1 MLRVAIVLAIALRVS
16 LILLLRQIGPPD
28 AFRASDSV
36 TYTTGAQ
43 SLASRGEYLDDRG
56 KPEIFRTPGYPLVLA
71 PFMALH
77 ASDAAIVALNIVF
90 AMLIVIMTWRIAR
103 QVFGDDRVAGICA
116 VIVAVE
122 PTMLIWSLKV
132 MPETL
137 FTSCLVLFAYAAVR
151 EKPIAAGIA
160 LCAAIYVKPI
170 AWPLVLIVPLVAVWF
185 KPKRALNG
193 LNVTFARSRS
203 AGVSPAGSAASPPPN
218 GRLAQTSVTSECEG
232 FSGSAARTQP
242 GQPARTPALRR
253 VLTLFVT
260 CVALL
265 APWHLRNY
273 VVAGYPGF
281 SSLIDR
287 SIYITAGGS
296 VAARQEGVAFT
307 EMRRQLIARDD
318 ARAADPARYTQM
330 RREGVSRI
338 ASDPFGWAKTHAF
351 GMFRT
356 LFEPGVTEYA
366 RTFGLY
372 TSNGGLAAM
381 VDGGFAAFA
390 RAHPMLVAL
399 SIVWAIVL
407 LPLVLLPVVAAMR
420 VPPESRL
427 AFGLFALITVW
438 LVVAG
443 GGIPGYHR
451 FRVPAVPFLV
461 LMSAFAYTA
470 RRCSSPSPPPAR
482 SPQPSES

>member
-16 LILLLRQIGPPD
+16 LILLLGHLGPPD
-28 AFRASDSV
+28 AFRAGDSI

-43 SLASRGEYLDDRG
+43 SLASHGQFLDEHG

-77 ASDAAIVALNIVF
+77 ASDSFIVALNIVF
-90 AMLIVIMTWRIAR
+90 AALVVFVTWRIAL

-116 VIVAVE
+116 VMVAVE
-122 PTMLIWSLKV
+122 PTMLIWSLKL

-137 FTSCLVLFAYAAVR
+137 FTLCLLLFAYAAIR
-151 EKPIAAGIA
+151 EKPIAASIA

-185 KPKRALNG
+185 RQKRAL
-193 LNVTFARSRS
+193 TFARSRS

-218 GRLAQTSVTSECEG
+218 GRLAQASVTNECGG
-232 FSGSAARTQP
+232 FAGSAARTQP
-242 GQPARTPALRR
+242 GQPARTPALRS

-260 CVALL
+260 CAALL
-265 APWHLRNY
+265 APWHIRNY
-273 VVAGYPGF
+273 VTTGYPGF

-318 ARAADPARYTQM
+318 ARAADPTRYAQM
-330 RREGVSRI
+330 RREGVSRV

-372 TSNGGLAAM
+372 TSNGGLSAM
-381 VDGGFAAFA
+381 VDGGFAGYA
-390 RAHPMLVAL
+390 RAHPILVAL
-399 SIVWAIVL
+399 SIVWALVL
-407 LPLVLLPVVAAMR
+407 LPLVLLPIVAAIR
-420 VPPESRL
+420 VPPDSRL
-427 AFGLFALITVW
+427 AFGLFALITVY
-438 LVVAG
+438 LVAAG